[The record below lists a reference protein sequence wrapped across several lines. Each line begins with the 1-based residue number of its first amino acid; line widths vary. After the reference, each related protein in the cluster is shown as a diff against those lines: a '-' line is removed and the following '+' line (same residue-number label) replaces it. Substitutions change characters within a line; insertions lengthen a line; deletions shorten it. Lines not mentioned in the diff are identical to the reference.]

1 MPMDQQCSWN
11 IQYILASV
19 WPQQSMTTHLPHL
32 RIAEDHIFLQN
43 QASRRELL
51 QCRKETNNG
60 DDGDCGSY
68 KAFIYL
74 RYLRTDFLPRNRRL
88 SGIYVTLKLISAS
101 SAASGTTQL
110 MYTENTEKTFSEGS
124 GCCAVERAAIS
135 NTREPGFESSHGQL
149 YSTFIYCCLNVEKY
163 QEKRRKDETWIE
175 KYVVCWIWNC
185 GFLSQSSIA
194 DSIQW
199 HSNLTPSI
207 FQFIIL
213 RGSPLTF
220 NNVYFK
226 CC

>member
-11 IQYILASV
+11 IQYILASA

-88 SGIYVTLKLISAS
+88 SSRHLRHSKTNFCLFGCQRNNTINVHRKHRKKLSPKAAVVVQLKELPFPTPENPASNPVMGNFIQHLFTAVWTLKNIKKKGEKMKRELKNILSAEFVIVVSCHNRQLLIRYN
-101 SAASGTTQL
+101 G
-110 MYTENTEKTFSEGS
+110 
-124 GCCAVERAAIS
+124 
-135 NTREPGFESSHGQL
+135 
-149 YSTFIYCCLNVEKY
+149 
-163 QEKRRKDETWIE
+163 
-175 KYVVCWIWNC
+175 
-185 GFLSQSSIA
+185 
-194 DSIQW
+194 IQ
-199 HSNLTPSI
+199 I
-207 FQFIIL
+207 
-213 RGSPLTF
+213 
-220 NNVYFK
+220 
-226 CC
+226 

>member
-88 SGIYVTLKLISAS
+88 SSRHLRHSKTNFCLFGCQRNNTINVHRKHRKNFLRRQRLLCSWKSCHFQHQRTRLRIQSWATLFNIYLLLSERWKISRKKAKRWNVNWKICCLLNLKLWFPVSIV
-101 SAASGTTQL
+101 
-110 MYTENTEKTFSEGS
+110 N
-124 GCCAVERAAIS
+124 
-135 NTREPGFESSHGQL
+135 
-149 YSTFIYCCLNVEKY
+149 
-163 QEKRRKDETWIE
+163 
-175 KYVVCWIWNC
+175 CWFDTMAFKFN
-185 GFLSQSSIA
+185 
-194 DSIQW
+194 
-199 HSNLTPSI
+199 
-207 FQFIIL
+207 
-213 RGSPLTF
+213 TF
-220 NNVYFK
+220 NFSIHYFAWQSFNI
-226 CC
+226 